1 MAAEVR
7 VPIRWRDVDAYG
19 HVNNAVFLTY
29 LEEARDRLVGSLFG
43 DRSWDFVVAR
53 VAIDY
58 RAELN
63 QDDREAL
70 VSCRVTGYGTSSVRT
85 AEEVRKADGTLAA
98 EAESVVVPRDP
109 QSGRSRPLDEDER
122 TVLHRAIAAEEAPT
136 SGRAPGGRG
145 RSGPGT
151 SRSRPTSG

>member
-1 MAAEVR
+1 MAAVVR
-7 VPIRWRDVDAYG
+7 IPIRWRDVDAYG

-43 DRSWDFVVAR
+43 DRSWDFVIAR

-63 QDDREAL
+63 QDHREVV

-85 AEEVRKADGTLAA
+85 AEEVRTPDGTLAA

-109 QSGRSRPLDEDER
+109 ESGRSRPLDAEER
-122 TVLHRAIAAEEAPT
+122 TVLDRAIAEAVPRR
-136 SGRAPGGRG
+136 GRAPGDRG
-145 RSGPGT
+145 RSDPGT